1 MNEILLIMAMVI
13 LTGVAAGWAVLLLLG
28 WCDLDE

>member
-1 MNEILLIMAMVI
+1 MNDILLIMAMVV

-28 WCDLDE
+28 WCNQDE